1 MSLSRLQIPYMTTAQ
16 RVAIVPLD
24 RDLVFDTDL
33 RRIFVGN
40 GSTMGGL
47 SLSTDGLGMTWHGTY
62 SGGHTYNIND
72 IVPYNGSTYICI
84 LESNGNVPT
93 NGTYWNVLAQG
104 IDITNFMDK
113 ATYDPTSVGG
123 DAFDM
128 DNMVEGTNNKLVSA
142 TDKSN
147 FHAPGSD
154 NQDLSGLMVKA
165 SNLSD
170 VVNVTTARN
179 NILPSKTSNALKVLR
194 VNSGETD
201 YELVTMAGGNV
212 VGPASSTDSAVA
224 RFDLTTGRVLKDSA
238 VIIADTT
245 GDITGG
251 KYNTVAISGSSTPA
265 LSVSGTASISGSNTG
280 DNSPNTSIAATKL
293 DDFTTPDDNTDLN
306 ANTTNHGLL
315 LKATQPASTF
325 INVVAIGNGETVY
338 SNKALFDSTAP
349 STQAFGDSA
358 ATGSAVIAARR
369 DHKHAMPVAPSG
381 GTPALVLGTTA
392 TAGSSSNFLRVDDT
406 IVAFDATAP
415 STQAFGD
422 SAVVGSATVAAHRD
436 HKHAMPTNPSDASI
450 SVTDVTTNNAST
462 SMHGFAPKAVA
473 PAANVLN
480 VVGIANG
487 ETVYTDKSIF
497 DATAPTT
504 QAFGDAASSGTSLIA
519 AHRDH
524 KHAMPTNPSDASI
537 SVTDVTT
544 NNASTS
550 MHGFAPKAVAPAANT
565 LNVLGIANGE
575 TTIANKLILDA
586 STTPST
592 QAYGDTATI
601 GTSLVA
607 AHADHKHAMPKSQ
620 NTPTAIWG
628 DCVQSSS
635 VVAGT
640 VCYVRVP
647 YSGTIS
653 SWYLIADVATTATM
667 DVWKLNAA
675 LPTVGNTITA
685 AAKPALTTATTATAT
700 TAGWSNTTVVVG
712 DVFGFRLDTLTSGA
726 PTSITLVLNV
736 G

>member
-1 MSLSRLQIPYMTTAQ
+1 
-16 RVAIVPLD
+16 
-24 RDLVFDTDL
+24 
-33 RRIFVGN
+33 
-40 GSTMGGL
+40 
-47 SLSTDGLGMTWHGTY
+47 
-62 SGGHTYNIND
+62 
-72 IVPYNGSTYICI
+72 
-84 LESNGNVPT
+84 
-93 NGTYWNVLAQG
+93 
-104 IDITNFMDK
+104 
-113 ATYDPTSVGG
+113 
-123 DAFDM
+123 
-128 DNMVEGTNNKLVSA
+128 
-142 TDKSN
+142 
-147 FHAPGSD
+147 
-154 NQDLSGLMVKA
+154 
-165 SNLSD
+165 
-170 VVNVTTARN
+170 
-179 NILPSKTSNALKVLR
+179 
-194 VNSGETD
+194 
-201 YELVTMAGGNV
+201 
-212 VGPASSTDSAVA
+212 
-224 RFDLTTGRVLKDSA
+224 
-238 VIIADTT
+238 
-245 GDITGG
+245 
-251 KYNTVAISGSSTPA
+251 
-265 LSVSGTASISGSNTG
+265 
-280 DNSPNTSIAATKL
+280 
-293 DDFTTPDDNTDLN
+293 
-306 ANTTNHGLL
+306 
-315 LKATQPASTF
+315 
-325 INVVAIGNGETVY
+325 
-338 SNKALFDSTAP
+338 
-349 STQAFGDSA
+349 
-358 ATGSAVIAARR
+358 
-369 DHKHAMPVAPSG
+369 
-381 GTPALVLGTTA
+381 
-392 TAGSSSNFLRVDDT
+392 
-406 IVAFDATAP
+406 
-415 STQAFGD
+415 
-422 SAVVGSATVAAHRD
+422 VVGSATV
-436 HKHAMPTNPSDASI
+436 
-450 SVTDVTTNNAST
+450 
-462 SMHGFAPKAVA
+462 
-473 PAANVLN
+473 
-480 VVGIANG
+480 
-487 ETVYTDKSIF
+487 
-497 DATAPTT
+497 
-504 QAFGDAASSGTSLIA
+504 A